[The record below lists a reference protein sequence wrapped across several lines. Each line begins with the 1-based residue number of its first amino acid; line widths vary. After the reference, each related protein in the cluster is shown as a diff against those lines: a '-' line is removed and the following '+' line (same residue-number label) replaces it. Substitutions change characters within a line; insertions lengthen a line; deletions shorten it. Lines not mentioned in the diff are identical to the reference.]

1 MPVKLRLF
9 RIGATLNLRRGLTC
23 WNQTHGV
30 RSWCPRKLPLWAKA
44 GGLTLGDCQM
54 PNKIMLVT
62 IARFGVNHHIMNT
75 DSPELKWWVA
85 INGSSVTPSPMAL
98 PPSLKVMPAPQ
109 MLLGYA
115 TQAEQLDAVRF
126 FLEAPTKEVRK
137 RLKMLKADT
146 GVIKIEPTNPEP
158 PSSSTNWFNR

>member
-1 MPVKLRLF
+1 
-9 RIGATLNLRRGLTC
+9 
-23 WNQTHGV
+23 
-30 RSWCPRKLPLWAKA
+30 
-44 GGLTLGDCQM
+44 
-54 PNKIMLVT
+54 
-62 IARFGVNHHIMNT
+62 MNT

-126 FLEAPTKEVRK
+126 FLEAPTKEVHK